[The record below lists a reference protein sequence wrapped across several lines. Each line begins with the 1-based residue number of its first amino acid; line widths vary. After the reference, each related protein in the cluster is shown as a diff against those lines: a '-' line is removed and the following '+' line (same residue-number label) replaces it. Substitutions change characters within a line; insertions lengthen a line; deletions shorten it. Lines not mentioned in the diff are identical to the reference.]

1 MAKEAV
7 RIKLGLT
14 KKLTLGNL
22 KATRDWGHARDY
34 VRAMWMMLQHNS
46 PDDFVCATGVSHS
59 VEELVEHVF
68 GRLGLD
74 IHETVSTNERYMRP
88 EELHDLKGDAS
99 KAKEILGWEPTIGF
113 EEMMDEMVEY
123 WLDYYRNPK
132 LI

>member
-1 MAKEAV
+1 
-7 RIKLGLT
+7 
-14 KKLTLGNL
+14 
-22 KATRDWGHARDY
+22 
-34 VRAMWMMLQHNS
+34 
-46 PDDFVCATGVSHS
+46 
-59 VEELVEHVF
+59 
-68 GRLGLD
+68 
-74 IHETVSTNERYMRP
+74 MRP